1 MGTYTE
7 PSVAKEIIETMETTF
22 GLERYLQIALRSNTE
37 QLEQGLLRCSTIA
50 YVEPSA
56 GWRLGSC
63 GSGGTFEA

>member
-7 PSVAKEIIETMETTF
+7 PSVAEEVIEAIETTF
-22 GLERYLQIALRSNTE
+22 GLERDFQIALRSNIE

-63 GSGGTFEA
+63 DNGAHI